1 MLSSSV
7 IGSQK
12 LEVFD
17 ECDVKNKQE
26 LRNLLDVEERV
37 LFSGHI
43 PKINKHSASQDRMLI
58 ITNKNLYNVQPDAN
72 ILTKLTF
79 FLAPQ
84 ASVKRKIPID
94 KIWGITISSS
104 HLSDQFVIHTEGDYD
119 YRYDG
124 KDKREKIFK
133 SICNAYFKE
142 AKKDFPLY
150 VKDDQDLS
158 AFQTTDDDL
167 KAGVDK
173 KPKEGKI
180 NVNRD
185 LLAKGLVFIIE
196 NRQSLNVQTSMRESS
211 LQRANTSQFGNQSQQ
226 QSMMGD
232 MRQRHN
238 SAVPQQ
244 GGGPMTFSQQ
254 SQMNIQQQQQQQ
266 NYSQFQHQQGS
277 QFQPQGSQ
285 FQQQGSQFQQQGS
298 QFQSNNS
305 MQINMNA
312 GSQQSQMN
320 QIPLLQNS
328 GQQQSQ
334 KLQQNGQQQQQNS
347 NPNNLPVYDFA
358 GIRDLIKAD
367 LAPYNHNV
375 NVNFAL
381 NFEKASNPQPQNNNV
396 GFVNSNYNPQGF
408 RY

>member
-12 LEVFD
+12 IETFD

-37 LFSGHI
+37 LFSGLI

-58 ITNKNLYNVQPDAN
+58 VTNKNLYNVQPDAN

-84 ASVKRKIPID
+84 ASVKRKIPIE
-94 KIWGITISSS
+94 KVWGITISSS
-104 HLSDQFVIHTEGDYD
+104 HLSDQFVIHTENDYD
-119 YRYDG
+119 YRYEG

-150 VKDDQDLS
+150 VKDDLDLS
-158 AFQTTDDDL
+158 TYQTTDDDF

-173 KPKEGKI
+173 KPKDGKI

-196 NRQSLNVQTSMRESS
+196 NRQSLASQTVMRESS
-211 LQRANTSQFGNQSQQ
+211 LQRSNTGQFGNQSQQ
-226 QSMMGD
+226 QSVMGD

-244 GGGPMTFSQQ
+244 GGPMTFSQNSQQ
-254 SQMNIQQQQQQQ
+254 SQMNFQQQQQQQQ
-266 NYSQFQHQQGS
+266 NYSQFQQ
-277 QFQPQGSQ
+277 QGSQ

-312 GSQQSQMN
+312 GSYQSQV
-320 QIPLLQNS
+320 PVQNG

-334 KLQQNGQQQQQNS
+334 KLGLNGQQQQNQQNF
-347 NPNNLPVYDFA
+347 NPNNLPVYDYA
-358 GIRDLIKAD
+358 GLRDLIKAD

-381 NFEKASNPQPQNNNV
+381 NFEKPQSNPQQSNPNV
-396 GFVNSNYNPQGF
+396 GYVNGNGNYNSGF